1 MRKVLF
7 TDKDGNII
15 RTELSFD
22 GDILNPPSL
31 LLFKGK
37 LYRYVGSCNLDIN
50 HYLRVEDSFMI
61 VD

>member
-7 TDKDGNII
+7 TDFDRSVI
-15 RTELSFD
+15 RTNLFFHGGILS
-22 GDILNPPSL
+22 PPKL

-37 LYRYVGSCNLDIN
+37 LYRYIGSCNLDTN